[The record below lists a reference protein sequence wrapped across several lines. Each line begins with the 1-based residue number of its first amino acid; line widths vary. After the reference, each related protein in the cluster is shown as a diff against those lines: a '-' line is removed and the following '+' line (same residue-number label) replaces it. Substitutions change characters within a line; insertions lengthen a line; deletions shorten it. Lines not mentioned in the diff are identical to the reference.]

1 MSDALIRALAAGEQ
15 ALDVG
20 DLEAATEHF
29 ADALVIAPQD
39 VSLALALANVHRLRG
54 DDIAQHCV
62 LLEAY
67 HSGDWNAPGLA
78 HTLGGALLDV
88 GAANEAEDCFAQ
100 VLAAL
105 PRDPAALAALAAAKR
120 ARGDATAA
128 WPLIRLAV
136 ELAPRQPA
144 HLLTAAQVRH
154 DLGDLMGALKWL
166 DKSEQVRPK
175 HGPTRVQRAYT
186 TLMRAPSVDGWANF
200 ECRPLPRPDTAAR
213 EWLGGPLNG
222 RSLLITAEQGVGDQ
236 FQFLRFVNRLPA
248 LGSGRV
254 VVECH
259 PHLVELLRGN
269 GLEVVPRGEPPETE
283 LHAPLLSLP
292 HRLALGGQVDGD
304 AVPYLRAIDAAAP
317 PLPAPDG
324 RRRFGVVW
332 AGNPAFSGRVRR
344 DFDAALLPDLLAIDD
359 IQWISLQQGDAGL
372 QSPAGLCGLLPLAS
386 WASTATV
393 LAQLDGLVTTDTGI
407 AHLAGAMGVPTWVM
421 LQKVP
426 DWRWGMTGST
436 TAWYPSLRLIR
447 QVRPGDW
454 SGVVVRLRESL
465 RQ

>member
-1 MSDALIRALAAGEQ
+1 MSDLLLRALADGER
-15 ALDVG
+15 ALDAG
-20 DLEAATEHF
+20 DLGAAATHF
-29 ADALVIAPQD
+29 SVALALAPRD
-39 VSLALALANVHRLRG
+39 VSLALALANVHRLQG
-54 DDIAQHCV
+54 DIIAQRSV
-62 LLEAY
+62 LLDAY
-67 HSGDWNAPGLA
+67 HAGDWNAPGLS
-78 HTLGGALLDV
+78 HTLGGSLLEV

-120 ARGDATAA
+120 ARGDATSA
-128 WPLIRLAV
+128 WPLIRQAV

-154 DLGDLMGALKWL
+154 DLGDLMGALRWL
-166 DKSEQVRPK
+166 DKAEQLRPR

-186 TLMRAPSVDGWANF
+186 TLLRAVGADGWANF
-200 ECRPLPRPDTAAR
+200 EYRPLPRPDTAAR
-213 EWLGGPLNG
+213 EWLGEPLNG
-222 RSLLITAEQGVGDQ
+222 RALLITAEQGVGDQ

-259 PHLVELLRGN
+259 PHLVDLLRGN
-269 GLEVVPRGEPPETE
+269 GLEVVPRGQTPETE

-292 HRLALGGQVDGD
+292 HRLALGGEVDGD
-304 AVPYLRAIDAAAP
+304 AVPYLRAIGADAP
-317 PLPAPDG
+317 PLPTSDG

-332 AGNPAFSGRVRR
+332 AGNPAFSGRVLR
-344 DFDAALLPDLLAIDD
+344 DFDATLLPDLLDIDD
-359 IQWISLQQGDAGL
+359 IQWISLQQGDAGSMDL
-372 QSPAGLCGLLPLAS
+372 PGLHRFPPLAS
-386 WASTATV
+386 WAATASL

-426 DWRWGMTGST
+426 DWRWGMASPT
-436 TAWYPSLRLIR
+436 TPWYPSLRLIR

-454 SGVVVRLRESL
+454 SGVLTRLRKSL
-465 RQ
+465 EN